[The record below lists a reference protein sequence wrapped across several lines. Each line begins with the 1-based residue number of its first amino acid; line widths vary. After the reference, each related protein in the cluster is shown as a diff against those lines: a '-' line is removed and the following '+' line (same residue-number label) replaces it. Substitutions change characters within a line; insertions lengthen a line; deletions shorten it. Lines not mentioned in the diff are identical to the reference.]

1 MSTGAYGQTIPSRVT
16 SNDID
21 IFYAY
26 HESRTSDSVENSV
39 FKKLPSSIL
48 SDVLYDSEGNSTDNI
63 LEGLYNLRLPLEY
76 FNRKGFYT
84 VYIKPKEIPAVIA
97 DVSSL
102 TSFPNVR
109 GIVIDSNDSSIND
122 ESFKNKIHD
131 NNALVGYRI
140 IFLNDNG
147 TRENYYRLVTSN
159 NRCEPVVQSSNESG
173 NKSYTYRYNETS
185 SLSFLTLT
193 PSVAPSFKSSSAP
206 FIGKP
211 SQRILFVNTL
221 FEPVMLD
228 IEMTDHDIDTLSN
241 MIEGSQLRD
250 LDNGL
255 VTTFDDNG
263 NIIHQS
269 EHYTLKDPATGTPVY
284 EVKKKKTSDIDY
296 SQTLEDKLQ

>member
-1 MSTGAYGQTIPSRVT
+1 MSTGAYGQTIPSRVKN
-16 SNDID
+16 SDVDIY
-21 IFYAY
+21 YAY
-26 HESRTSDSVENSV
+26 HETRTSDSVENAV

-48 SDVLYDSEGNSTDNI
+48 TDVLYDGKNDSVDNV
-63 LEGLYNLRLPLEY
+63 LEGLYNLKLPLEY

-84 VYIKPKEIPAVIA
+84 VYIKPREIPAVIA

-109 GIVIDSNDSSIND
+109 GIVIDSNDTSID
-122 ESFKNKIHD
+122 EDFRNKIHD

-147 TRENYYRLVTSN
+147 NREDYYRLVTSN

-193 PSVAPSFKSSSAP
+193 PSVAPSFKSTSAP

-211 SQRILFVNTL
+211 TQRVLFVNTL
-221 FEPVMLD
+221 FEPIMID
-228 IEMTDHDIDTLSN
+228 IEMTEHDIDTLSY
-241 MIEGSQLRD
+241 MVEGSQLRD

-255 VTTFDDNG
+255 VTTFDDN
-263 NIIHQS
+263 NQIVHQS
-269 EHYTLKDPATGTPVY
+269 EHYTLKDPSTGVPVY
-284 EVKKKKTSDIDY
+284 EVKKNKTSDIDY

>member
-1 MSTGAYGQTIPSRVT
+1 MSTGAYGQTIPSRVKN
-16 SNDID
+16 SDVDIY
-21 IFYAY
+21 YAY
-26 HESRTSDSVENSV
+26 HETRTSDSVENAV

-48 SDVLYDSEGNSTDNI
+48 TDVLYDGTNDSVDNV
-63 LEGLYNLRLPLEY
+63 LEGLYNLKLPLEY
-76 FNRKGFYT
+76 FNKKGFYT
-84 VYIKPKEIPAVIA
+84 VYIKPREIPAVIA

-109 GIVIDSNDSSIND
+109 GIVIDSNDTSID
-122 ESFKNKIHD
+122 EDFRNKIHD

-147 TRENYYRLVTSN
+147 NREDYYRLVTSN
-159 NRCEPVVQSSNESG
+159 NRCEPVVESSNESG

-193 PSVAPSFKSSSAP
+193 PSVAPSFKSNSAP
-206 FIGKP
+206 SIGKP
-211 SQRILFVNTL
+211 TQRVLFVNTL
-221 FEPVMLD
+221 FEPIMID
-228 IEMTDHDIDTLSN
+228 IEMTEHDIDTLSY

-255 VTTFDDNG
+255 VTTFDEN
-263 NIIHQS
+263 NQIVHQS

-284 EVKKKKTSDIDY
+284 EVKKNKTSDIDY
-296 SQTLEDKLQ
+296 SQTLEDKL

>member
-1 MSTGAYGQTIPSRVT
+1 MASTGAYGQTIPSKIT
-16 SNDID
+16 SSDVD

-26 HESRTSDSVENSV
+26 HETRTSDSVENSV

-48 SDVLYDSEGNSTDNI
+48 TDVLYDGKDDSVDNV
-63 LEGLYNLRLPLEY
+63 LEGLYNLKLPLEY

-84 VYIKPKEIPAVIA
+84 VYIKPKEISAVIA

-109 GIVIDSNDSSIND
+109 GIVIDSTDTSID
-122 ESFKNKIHD
+122 EDFRNKIYE
-131 NNALVGYRI
+131 NNSLVGYRI

-147 TRENYYRLVTSN
+147 TREDYYRLVTSN

-193 PSVAPSFKSSSAP
+193 PSVAPSFKPSSAP
-206 FIGKP
+206 AIGKP
-211 SQRILFVNTL
+211 AQRILFVNTL
-221 FEPVMLD
+221 FEPIMLD
-228 IEMTDHDIDTLSN
+228 IEMTEHDIETISTML
-241 MIEGSQLRD
+241 EGSQLRD

-255 VTTFDDNG
+255 VTTYNDDNQ
-263 NIIHQS
+263 IVHQS
-269 EHYTLKDPATGTPVY
+269 EHYTIKDTATGNPVY
-284 EVKKKKTSDIDY
+284 EVKKKKIDSIDY
-296 SQTLEDKLQ
+296 SQTLENKL